1 MVQLGAKI
9 KNICVAIGP
18 CIQKNNYEVGIEF
31 YERFINKDRT
41 YKKFFLKENNKILF
55 DLPGSISFRLHLQ
68 GIRNI
73 QSLNKCTFSEKKN
86 YFSFR
91 RNQKNKL
98 GDCGRMISTIK
109 I

>member
-1 MVQLGAKI
+1 MKDLSI
-9 KNICVAIGP
+9 KTELT
-18 CIQKNNYEVGIEF
+18 KN
-31 YERFINKDRT
+31 
-41 YKKFFLKENNKILF
+41 FFLKENNKIFF